1 MLTYKLF
8 FKKQN
13 DISKDILK
21 EFIKYATKKDFITFK
36 NDALF
41 YLKDINTILEIID
54 KNKDDIIEIKKFEPI
69 ELTIKDDEE
78 IKFEILNPKIESII
92 DFSKEKKKLLINL
105 KLKFWEI
112 LSKKSYGIS
121 RDNIELC
128 TTIRMIFI
136 NYYNMILDIFSDN
149 NNQIKKK

>member
-1 MLTYKLF
+1 MDPFDFYGLILCYLNICNNEKFKELFCKLSKKEESKKILFEVMLTYKLF

-69 ELTIKDDEE
+69 ELTIKDDE
-78 IKFEILNPKIESII
+78 
-92 DFSKEKKKLLINL
+92 
-105 KLKFWEI
+105 
-112 LSKKSYGIS
+112 
-121 RDNIELC
+121 
-128 TTIRMIFI
+128 
-136 NYYNMILDIFSDN
+136 
-149 NNQIKKK
+149 

>member
-41 YLKDINTILEIID
+41 YLKDINTMLEIID
-54 KNKDDIIEIKKFEPI
+54 NNKDDIIEIKKFEPI

-92 DFSKEKKKLLINL
+92 DFSKEKK
-105 KLKFWEI
+105 
-112 LSKKSYGIS
+112 SY
-121 RDNIELC
+121 
-128 TTIRMIFI
+128 
-136 NYYNMILDIFSDN
+136 
-149 NNQIKKK
+149 